1 LIRHGSRLK
10 QKQMS
15 QKENVAAT
23 WDDMDWGQFETAAGP
38 ASAVVKPSKPAI
50 VEVTPAQ
57 HAPPAVPAVAASPA
71 PAAAPVMDAALEQ
84 ERLRLELERVKME
97 AEMARMK
104 AEMLEQQ
111 RQLAAHQAKVV
122 ELPRTTPLQQDPSA
136 VYPPPPAAAA
146 NALVFNPQSLATL
159 TLEVEGGQQAVV
171 TVRDPFTIGRN
182 KSNDLVIRDLHVSSQ
197 HAKLVARKDGVFE
210 VVDLGSSGG
219 TFVNDER
226 IERCA
231 LKNGDRIDFAT
242 VQATFRYIAGD
253 QLDEADDLGGTLV
266 QSKAD
271 VARKLAAMAKS
282 PRHGLLTVLTDD
294 EKSRDVP
301 AGGQISIGR
310 VAGNDLIIAEEHV
323 SGRHARLSGTGGGT
337 FELFDLGSSCG
348 TFVNGVKIQH
358 VVLNSGDR
366 IRFGIVECVFI
377 IIDPNGAPDN
387 SPKPPPLRGMASL
400 PKVEESGIEPLP
412 MPKPAGRTGGHL
424 PLVKRAGY

>member
-1 LIRHGSRLK
+1 
-10 QKQMS
+10 S

-23 WDDMDWGQFETAAGP
+23 WEDMYWGQFESTP
-38 ASAVVKPSKPAI
+38 APSSAVVKAARSAA

-57 HAPPAVPAVAASPA
+57 HAAPAAPAVAA
-71 PAAAPVMDAALEQ
+71 DAALEQ

-111 RQLAAHQAKVV
+111 QLAAQQAKVV

-253 QLDEADDLGGTLV
+253 QLDETDDIGGTLV

-271 VARKLAAMAKS
+271 VARRLAATVKS

-301 AGGQISIGR
+301 SGGQISIGR
-310 VAGNDLIIAEEHV
+310 VPGNDLIIAEEHV
-323 SGRHARLSGTGGGT
+323 SGRHARLAGTGGGT

-348 TFVNGVKIQH
+348 TFVNGVKVQH
-358 VVLNSGDR
+358 MVLNSGDC
-366 IRFGIVECVFI
+366 IRFGIVDCVFI
-377 IIDPNGAPDN
+377 IIDPNGAPDD
-387 SPKPPPLRGMASL
+387 SRKPPPPRGMAAL

-412 MPKPAGRTGGHL
+412 MPRPAARAGDHL
-424 PLVKRAGY
+424 PLVKRSGY

>member
-1 LIRHGSRLK
+1 
-10 QKQMS
+10 MS

-23 WDDMDWGQFETAAGP
+23 WDDMDWGQLESAP
-38 ASAVVKPSKPAI
+38 APSSAVLKAARPAA
-50 VEVTPAQ
+50 VEITPAQ
-57 HAPPAVPAVAASPA
+57 HAAPAAPAVAAPA
-71 PAAAPVMDAALEQ
+71 PTVDAALEQ

-111 RQLAAHQAKVV
+111 RQLAAQKVV

-136 VYPPPPAAAA
+136 VYPPPAAAAA

-197 HAKLVARKDGVFE
+197 HAKLVVRKDGVFE

-242 VQATFRYIAGD
+242 VAATFRYIAGD

-271 VARKLAAMAKS
+271 VARRLAAMVKS

-301 AGGQISIGR
+301 SGGQISIGR

-323 SGRHARLSGTGGGT
+323 SGRHARLAGTGGGT

-366 IRFGIVECVFI
+366 IRFGIVDCVFI
-377 IIDPNGAPDN
+377 IIDPNGAPDD
-387 SPKPPPLRGMASL
+387 SRKPPPPRGMAAL

-412 MPKPAGRTGGHL
+412 MPKPAGRTGDQL

>member
-1 LIRHGSRLK
+1 
-10 QKQMS
+10 MS

-23 WDDMDWGQFETAAGP
+23 WDDMDWGQFEPVAGP
-38 ASAVVKPSKPAI
+38 ASAVVKPGKPVA
-50 VEVTPAQ
+50 VEITPAQ
-57 HAPPAVPAVAASPA
+57 HATPATPVAVPPVPVA
-71 PAAAPVMDAALEQ
+71 DAALEQ

-111 RQLAAHQAKVV
+111 RQLAAQQAKVV

-136 VYPPPPAAAA
+136 VYPPPPPATAAAGA
-146 NALVFNPQSLATL
+146 VVFNPQSLATL
-159 TLEVEGGQQAVV
+159 TLEQEDGQQAVV
-171 TVRDPFTIGRN
+171 TVRDAFTIGRK
-182 KSNDLVIRDLHVSSQ
+182 KSNDLVILDLHVSGQ
-197 HAKLVARKDGVFE
+197 HAKLMLRKDGVFE
-210 VVDLGSSGG
+210 LVDLGSSGG
-219 TFVNDER
+219 TFVNDVR
-226 IERCA
+226 IERQA
-231 LKNGDRIDFAT
+231 LKNGDKINFAT
-242 VQATFRYIAGD
+242 VPATFRYIAGS
-253 QLDEADDLGGTLV
+253 QLDETDDIGGTLV
-266 QSKAD
+266 QSKAA
-271 VARKLAAMAKS
+271 VARRLAAMASS
-282 PRHGLLTVLTDD
+282 PRHGLLTVLSDD

-310 VAGNDLIIAEEHV
+310 VPGNDLIISEEHV
-323 SGRHARLSGTGGGT
+323 SGRHARLAGTGGGT

-377 IIDPNGAPDN
+377 IIDPDGAPDH

-412 MPKPAGRTGGHL
+412 LPKPAGRTGDQL